1 MVLSAQISTAQF
13 TFCNSWEPEYLAAMD
28 FISPPNAEA
37 QSFTLE
43 RRKLNNEEIHLTL
56 RVHIYVQV

>member
-1 MVLSAQISTAQF
+1 MVLTAQFSTAQF

-28 FISPPNAEA
+28 LISPPNAEA

-43 RRKLNNEEIHLTL
+43 RRKWNYEEMNFT
-56 RVHIYVQV
+56 